1 METVMSRVSRLLGL
15 RLHSS
20 NRPVHSVPQSEQT
33 IPSNP
38 TPAPVITAPT
48 KKKRLPRVK
57 LTESIEKVTKL
68 RKQGLTYQAIGDT
81 LKMSKQRVH
90 QVISAHKRL
99 EASKDLWTHGLSV
112 RNTKLMTQ
120 LKINNPVTLITMIKS
135 GDVRPFKYKNF
146 GLQSYHDLCAWAGIT
161 PIEFRKIKTC
171 PHCNKLI

>member
-20 NRPVHSVPQSEQT
+20 ARPVRTVPQSEQT
-33 IPSNP
+33 LPSNP
-38 TPAPVITAPT
+38 TPAPVVTAPT
-48 KKKRLPRVK
+48 KKKRTPRVK
-57 LTESIEKVTKL
+57 LTESIEKVTEL

-90 QVISAHKRL
+90 QVMTAHKKK
-99 EASKDLWTHGLSV
+99 ETSKSLWTNGLSV

-120 LKINNPVTLITMIKS
+120 LKVNNPVTLITMIKS

-146 GLQSYHDLCAWAGIT
+146 GLRSYHDLCAWAGIQ